1 MTQAFGIDISRYNTS
16 ADGKKKVDFD
26 VINAHTPK
34 VLYIAARCGISWGYQ
49 DPWFEYYWQEM
60 ARIKTNRLAYH
71 VEYPGESAQRQADNL
86 FRIVQGDWEHD
97 RIVLDLELDH
107 GYNKYTITKCTNQFL
122 EICRS
127 ETGRYPI
134 IYSRAGWVDTHLNT
148 KDLPKVDWWLAQY
161 YYPRPY
167 PFYTPEKPPPPRLPL
182 HVTDWLICQT
192 GEKCKGIG
200 TPGAYYM
207 DHNRWNGGVLPV
219 MEYFGHGEIPT
230 PDPPTPPNNSE
241 LIKGKAIE
249 IGTLADEI
257 VSLS

>member
-1 MTQAFGIDISRYNTS
+1 MRLEPFGIDISRYNTS

-26 VINAHTPK
+26 IIAAHIPK

-60 ARIKTNRLAYH
+60 ERIKANRLAYH
-71 VEYPGESAQRQADNL
+71 VLYPGESAQRQADNL

-97 RIVLDLELDH
+97 RLVLDLELDH
-107 GYNKYTITKCTNQFL
+107 GYNKYTITKCTSQLL

-134 IYSRAGWVDTHLNT
+134 IYSRASWVDVHMNA

-182 HVTDWLICQT
+182 HVFDWLACQT
-192 GEKCKGIG
+192 GEKCKSIG
-200 TPGAYYM
+200 TPGNYYM
-207 DHNRWNGGVLPV
+207 DYNRWNGDV
-219 MEYFGHGEIPT
+219 MDVVEYFGGSEPEPPQP
-230 PDPPTPPNNSE
+230 PDNSE
-241 LIKGKAIE
+241 LIKDKAREIE
-249 IGTLADEI
+249 TLADEI
-257 VSLS
+257 VSLV